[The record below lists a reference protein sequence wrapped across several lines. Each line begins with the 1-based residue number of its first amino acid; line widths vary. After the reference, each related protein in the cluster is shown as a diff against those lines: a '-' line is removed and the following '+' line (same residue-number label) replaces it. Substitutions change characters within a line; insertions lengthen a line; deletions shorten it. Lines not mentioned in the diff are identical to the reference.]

1 VRVLGEG
8 ATLSLYVSRIS
19 FLHSSHPKVETEM
32 NQFPFLIINLPQ
44 RLH

>member
-1 VRVLGEG
+1 VLGEERDLVAVGEPQFIFALIAPEG
-8 ATLSLYVSRIS
+8 A
-19 FLHSSHPKVETEM
+19 EM